1 MTHADE
7 PQDLWVTGPKFTK
20 FVAVAICFVD
30 GANTTIRIA
39 IRPSIVEWRATFK
52 TNKPTSGIAMPDGL
66 IRRLLL
72 MLLLLL
78 LSIINKLLWT
88 ITT

>member
-1 MTHADE
+1 MCSPPGMRKHNGAFLTYFQTDYATATLRMTFKNQHTAYFSLRALMTHADE

-39 IRPSIVEWRATFK
+39 IRPSIVE
-52 TNKPTSGIAMPDGL
+52 
-66 IRRLLL
+66 
-72 MLLLLL
+72 
-78 LSIINKLLWT
+78 
-88 ITT
+88 